1 MICATRFKF
10 LARARPPD
18 VKNFYS
24 VCSSNSSTTVQ
35 VVKQNRKLCRHKCE
49 RNLHL
54 APPFLVEE
62 DYEPKAVRAG
72 REGWLEGRVQEAV
85 AALQNCTLCPR
96 DCKVDRLEDKRGA
109 CNTGRKAIVSSA
121 FPHFG
126 EESVL
131 QGWNGSGTIFFGMC
145 NLRCVFCQNWDISQ
159 QKNGWELK
167 GEEIA
172 DLMLKLQNETKC
184 HNINFVTPEHVVPQV
199 IEAIGFAVEGGLR
212 VPIVYN
218 TSAYDSSSSLA
229 LLDGL
234 IDIYMPDF
242 KFWESETALRLC
254 KARDYP
260 EVTRGVISE
269 MHRQVGDLVF
279 SPTGLAKSGLLV
291 RHLAMPD
298 MVQEGKE
305 ILSFLHS
312 LSPDTYVN
320 IMEQYRPTFKVGSG
334 EQRARGGFT
343 KYEEI
348 DRPVEDSEME
358 ELRAHAMKIGLWR
371 IEDNL
376 WLQKPPDY

>member
-1 MICATRFKF
+1 MREIFTLLHRSWLRRIMNQRPCEPAERVGWRGECRRLWQLYRIALFARGNFKVLKRATI
-10 LARARPPD
+10 
-18 VKNFYS
+18 
-24 VCSSNSSTTVQ
+24 
-35 VVKQNRKLCRHKCE
+35 KLYLNH
-49 RNLHL
+49 
-54 APPFLVEE
+54 
-62 DYEPKAVRAG
+62 G
-72 REGWLEGRVQEAV
+72 
-85 AALQNCTLCPR
+85 R

-269 MHRQVGDLVF
+269 MHRC
-279 SPTGLAKSGLLV
+279 P
-291 RHLAMPD
+291 
-298 MVQEGKE
+298 
-305 ILSFLHS
+305 
-312 LSPDTYVN
+312 
-320 IMEQYRPTFKVGSG
+320 
-334 EQRARGGFT
+334 
-343 KYEEI
+343 
-348 DRPVEDSEME
+348 
-358 ELRAHAMKIGLWR
+358 
-371 IEDNL
+371 
-376 WLQKPPDY
+376 